1 MFLCTVKVCHTYRV
15 SEKKTPFEIHL
26 YLIQNPFIFSVR
38 DEKNYDLT
46 QRWLVIII
54 CRIHRNH
61 YFSHQARRSCLDF
74 GPTINEFQRELF
86 WGHPVY
92 SRRRPPGRQEVP
104 AMSPNKQK
112 GQKRTKKNKLLLD
125 LPWCLELCKRC
136 RLTVAGSFFPRILGF
151 HGTSGSRPDSAKWW
165 RVSNGCAHT
174 APRAPSSCP
183 PRHSWLPI
191 HIRHHRH
198 SSSPIILRP
207 KRRWNIAQHALNICW
222 GDYNLTMFFH

>member
-46 QRWLVIII
+46 RRWLVIII

-112 GQKRTKKNKLLLD
+112 GQKRTKKNKKEQIAAWPPLMPWIVQEMQTNGRWLL
-125 LPWCLELCKRC
+125 
-136 RLTVAGSFFPRILGF
+136 FPSYFGF
-151 HGTSGSRPDSAKWW
+151 SRHVWLSA
-165 RVSNGCAHT
+165 RQREMVEGE
-174 APRAPSSCP
+174 
-183 PRHSWLPI
+183 
-191 HIRHHRH
+191 
-198 SSSPIILRP
+198 
-207 KRRWNIAQHALNICW
+207 
-222 GDYNLTMFFH
+222 